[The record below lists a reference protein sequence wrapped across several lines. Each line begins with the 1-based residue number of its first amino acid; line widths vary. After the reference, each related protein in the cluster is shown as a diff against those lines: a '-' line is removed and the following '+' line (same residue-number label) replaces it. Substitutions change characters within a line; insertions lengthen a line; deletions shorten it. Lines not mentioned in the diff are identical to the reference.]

1 MKKKIQEQDLFIQK
15 LKEIDQKKMKILD
28 ELKAQQENLEKQG
41 NEMKSE
47 LTMQRVELKENHMV

>member
-1 MKKKIQEQDLFIQK
+1 
-15 LKEIDQKKMKILD
+15 MKILD